1 VTEDRVTYNEPG
13 DWLGA
18 DYALGLVDEIVLS
31 DTTVHFEMS
40 TEASGYLHMWNDRR
54 QVFARVTARP
64 TTREERRQIL
74 ARSND
79 RLRDHLRSV
88 VPALHRK
95 NLITIWAVPLWK
107 RPASAV
113 SSWWDARRYASVA
126 LCVDIEIDQHG
137 GGPEAAP

>member
-1 VTEDRVTYNEPG
+1 MSEDRVTYNEQG

-31 DTTVHFEMS
+31 DATVHFEMS
-40 TEASGYLHMWNDRR
+40 TENSGYLHVWSDRR
-54 QVFARVTARP
+54 EVFARITARP
-64 TTREERRQIL
+64 ATRQERRQIL
-74 ARSND
+74 ARSGD

-88 VPALHRK
+88 LPALHRR
-95 NLITIWAVPLWK
+95 NMRTIWSVPVWR

-113 SSWWDARRYASVA
+113 QSWWEARRYASVV
-126 LCVDIEIDQHG
+126 LCVDVEYDHHG

>member
-1 VTEDRVTYNEPG
+1 MTEDRIEYNEPRN
-13 DWLGA
+13 WHGA
-18 DYALGLVDEIVLS
+18 DFALGLVDEIVLS
-31 DTTVHFEMS
+31 DVTVHFEMS

-64 TTREERRQIL
+64 TTRAQRRQIL

-113 SSWWDARRYASVA
+113 SSWRDARRYASVV
-126 LCVDIEIDQHG
+126 LCVDVEDDSHC
-137 GGPEAAP
+137 GGPEVAS